1 MTISEAARRR
11 AGEVRFR
18 RFDGSFWGAGAN
30 PPSERVSLA
39 LASVSDFAAPE
50 PSRRLLEGAVEA
62 LPEGRL
68 AAQLR
73 SGKPL
78 RVKLGIDPT
87 APDIHLGHLVVL
99 DKLRAFQDAG
109 HVVVL
114 IIGDYTARVGDPSG
128 RSAERPV
135 LTEEEIDANSRA
147 FQEQAF
153 RVLDRKRTEVRRNGE
168 WLAMSS
174 DELFRLVRRF
184 TVARL
189 LERDEFSRRMEAA
202 EPISI
207 LELLYPVLQG
217 YDSVAVEADV
227 EIGGTDQKF
236 NLLFG
241 RDVQEALGQTAQSI
255 LTLPILP
262 GTDGVRRMSKS
273 LGNYVGITEAGEE
286 MFGKLMSVPDEAL
299 GEYYRLL
306 LVEEVDSDR
315 HPAEAKRELARRIV
329 ERFHSVHEATAAEE
343 RFDQLHVRREVPEDV
358 AEAVVEASGPNGSVH
373 LPAVLAEQFGLSR
386 SEARRLIEQGG
397 VRIGGRTVGADRLD
411 VPASELDGEVLQ
423 VGRRRHAR
431 LRVAGE
437 R

>member
-1 MTISEAARRR
+1 MTDSEAA
-11 AGEVRFR
+11 AQ
-18 RFDGSFWGAGAN
+18 A
-30 PPSERVSLA
+30 
-39 LASVSDFAAPE
+39 
-50 PSRRLLEGAVEA
+50 RRLIEGAVEA

-68 AAQLR
+68 AEQLEGGR
-73 SGKPL
+73 PL

-128 RSAERPV
+128 RVAERPV
-135 LTEEEIDANSRA
+135 LTEEQIDANART

-153 RVLDRKRTEVRRNGE
+153 KVLDREQSEVRRNSE
-168 WLAMSS
+168 WLALPT
-174 DELFRLVRRF
+174 DELFGLIRRF

-189 LERDEFSRRMEAA
+189 LEREEFSRRMEAG

-207 LELLYPVLQG
+207 LELVYPVLQG

-227 EIGGTDQKF
+227 ELGGTDQKF

-241 RDVQEALGQTAQSI
+241 RDVQEAFDRSPQSI
-255 LTLPILP
+255 LTMPILP

-273 LGNYVGITEAGEE
+273 LGNYVGVTDAPED
-286 MFGKLMSVPDEAL
+286 MFGKLMSVPDAAM

-306 LVEEVDSDR
+306 LGTEPDPDT
-315 HPAEAKRELARRIV
+315 HPGEAKRELARRLV
-329 ERFHSVHEATAAEE
+329 ERFHDADAAVAAED
-343 RFDQLHVRREVPEDV
+343 RFDQLHVRGEVPEDV

-373 LPAVLAEQFGLSR
+373 LPALMAEHFGLSR
-386 SEARRLIEQGG
+386 SEARRLIDQGG
-397 VRIGGRTVGADRLD
+397 VRIGGQVLEPGRLD
-411 VPASELDGEVLQ
+411 LPASELDGQVLQ
-423 VGRRRHAR
+423 VGKRRHRR
-431 LRVAGE
+431 LRVASSG
-437 R
+437 

>member
-1 MTISEAARRR
+1 VTISDAARRR
-11 AGEVRFR
+11 AGEVAVAPDRQP
-18 RFDGSFWGAGAN
+18 WGRGTN

-39 LASVSDFAAPE
+39 LAPVSHFAAADTL
-50 PSRRLLEGAVEA
+50 RRLLGGAVEA

-68 AAQLR
+68 AEQLR
-73 SGKPL
+73 SGGPL

-87 APDIHLGHLVVL
+87 APDIHLGHVVVL
-99 DKLRAFQDAG
+99 DKLRTFQDAG

-135 LTEEEIDANSRA
+135 LDEEEIDANARA

-153 RVLDRKRTEVRRNGE
+153 RVLDPARTEIRRNSE

-189 LERDEFSRRMEAA
+189 LEREEFSRRIKTAQ
-202 EPISI
+202 PISV

-241 RDVQEALGQTAQSI
+241 RDVQEALGQAPQSI

-273 LGNYVGITEAGEE
+273 LRNYVGITEAPEE
-286 MFGKLMSVPDEAL
+286 MFGKLMSVPDEAM

-306 LVEEVDSDR
+306 LSDDLDPDR
-315 HPAEAKRELARRIV
+315 HPAEAKRALARRLV
-329 ERFHSVHEATAAEE
+329 ERFHGAEQAAAAEE
-343 RFDQLHVRREVPEDV
+343 RFDQLHVRHEVPENV
-358 AEAVVEASGPNGSVH
+358 AEAVVEARGPNGSVH
-373 LPAVLAEQFGLSR
+373 LPAVLAEQFGVSR

-397 VRIGGRTVGADRLD
+397 VRIGGRPVGADRLD
-411 VPASELDGEVLQ
+411 LPASELDGEVLQ

-431 LRVAGE
+431 LRVVGGD
-437 R
+437 